1 MKETGRK
8 RETGKVEGKKLVVN
22 EKVWVKKWKEE
33 NYQRQWKDKNRRNK
47 TGKRE
52 KVKLEWKKM
61 VEKEKKEG

>member
-52 KVKLEWKKM
+52 KVKLECKKM